1 MRFGRQAEHFNKK
14 ELRQAYDKQLHSGK
28 PALPAERS
36 QQLLQQLHQQILE
49 AAASKSGIRASIVS
63 IKQVWTAAAV
73 VIVMAA
79 GIWIFQQNEASH
91 TVAINPPLPASQEV
105 LESNTSDTVRR
116 VLLSDASLVELSPG
130 GMIRYYKS
138 FDSGHR
144 NISLSGQAIFT
155 VKAQKQHPFTVYA
168 GDISTTV
175 LGTKFMMNYPRA
187 GNVQVKLYEG
197 KVKVSGS
204 HTLLSMR
211 DVYLKPGEQ
220 FMLDKKA
227 GRYQVTAFNNT
238 LTTASSAT
246 GNASGLEFTQVPLPQ
261 VLQQIEK
268 RYHVQFRYDK
278 ETFNEIMVTG
288 KFLPNDPLDVVL
300 TLLGN
305 SNNLSFKRQQDS
317 IEVNRLP

>member
-1 MRFGRQAEHFNKK
+1 MRFGRHAEHINKK
-14 ELRQAYDKQLHSGK
+14 ELREEYDAHLNAGE

-49 AAASKSGIRASIVS
+49 AAALKSGVRASI
-63 IKQVWTAAAV
+63 IPIRQVWTAAAV
-73 VIVMAA
+73 FILIAA
-79 GIWIFQQNEASH
+79 GIWIFQQNKADH
-91 TVAINPPLPASQEV
+91 TVAVNQPLPASQEV

-116 VLLSDASLVELSPG
+116 ILLSDASLVELSPG
-130 GMIRYYKS
+130 GMIRYYKP

-144 NISLSGQAIFT
+144 NISLSGQATFT
-155 VKAQKQHPFTVYA
+155 VTAQKQHPFTVYA

-175 LGTKFMMNYPRA
+175 LGTKFMINYPHA

-204 HTLLSMR
+204 RAFLSIQ

-238 LTTASSAT
+238 LTTPSSAT
-246 GNASGLEFTQVPLPQ
+246 GKAVELEFTQVPLPQ

-268 RYHVQFRYDK
+268 RYHVQFRYNKDV
-278 ETFNEIMVTG
+278 FDEIMVTG